1 MSKHEKHHKTLIL
14 GIDNALQTI
23 HKKVANN
30 ISKLTEIDEQVK
42 KDKKKLKEVEDNS
55 PQSAEQKEL

>member
-1 MSKHEKHHKTLIL
+1 MQEFL

-23 HKKVANN
+23 HEKVANN

-42 KDKKKLKEVEDNS
+42 KDKKKLKEVEDDS
-55 PQSAEQKEL
+55 PHSAEQKEL